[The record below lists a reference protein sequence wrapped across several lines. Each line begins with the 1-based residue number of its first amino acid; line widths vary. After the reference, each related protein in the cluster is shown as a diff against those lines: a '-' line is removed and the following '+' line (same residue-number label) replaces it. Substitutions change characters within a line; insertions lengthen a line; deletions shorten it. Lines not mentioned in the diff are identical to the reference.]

1 MKRRKFVLLSS
12 AVGTAIVLKA
22 FASCENALNP
32 EFKSGAN
39 SLHLIWNHDTIKDI
53 GAKYRAL
60 FPMENIGENLK
71 KSLKVDVLNEY
82 SIRLELEKRITKDFE
97 TDQIVILDG
106 WLISLT
112 EARQC
117 ALYSTLMI

>member
-22 FASCENALNP
+22 FGSYNNALNP
-32 EFKSGAN
+32 EFISGAN

-53 GAKYRAL
+53 GTKYRAL
-60 FPMENIGENLK
+60 FPLENIGENLK
-71 KSLKVDVLNEY
+71 KSLNVDVLNEY